1 MSAPKFVS
9 IESQNKIVEDYK
21 KIKNVTKTAKLYNC
35 SKGAIRNILKKH
47 DCETHQRDI
56 STEALIK
63 HSKDI
68 FENHEKY
75 KHLNEVTIRRHAKRL
90 LIHINGRH
98 AVCVR
103 PAFFVGSI
111 PILLTIFICGY
122 NSMVECLVANE
133 IVAGSSPATRSNL
146 YPVMFQGWR
155 LRLQILVAGFNSL
168 TGCHFHEYS
177 QKV

>member
-1 MSAPKFVS
+1 MIRHFMSAPKFVS

-90 LIHINGRH
+90 LIHINGNICSICQTTEWLGCKVPL
-98 AVCVR
+98 VCDHIDGNTNNSKFENFRLVCGNCD
-103 PAFFVGSI
+103 A
-111 PILLTIFICGY
+111 LLPTFKSKNRGFGRTLRKIQKQE
-122 NSMVECLVANE
+122 VETN
-133 IVAGSSPATRSNL
+133 
-146 YPVMFQGWR
+146 
-155 LRLQILVAGFNSL
+155 
-168 TGCHFHEYS
+168 
-177 QKV
+177 